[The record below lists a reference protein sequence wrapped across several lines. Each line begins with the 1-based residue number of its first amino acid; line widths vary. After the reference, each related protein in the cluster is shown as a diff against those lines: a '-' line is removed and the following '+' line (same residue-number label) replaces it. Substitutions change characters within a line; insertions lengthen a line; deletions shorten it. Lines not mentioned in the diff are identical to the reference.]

1 MHWNRL
7 GEERLPGVRE
17 DSQIFI
23 CKPIHQ
29 LQARSCSYVTLSLS
43 ASPTLVSRMDLGAT
57 SSLWPVQAGAPFSHG
72 VSLGSGET
80 PWLEDWDSL
89 MSYAMETRPDP
100 MHFPTGPMHFDYRDT
115 RLSGPPAT
123 RAQLLGLG
131 WFEGGRPVVPP
142 HSTAPGAS
150 PWSGAPHLLPV
161 YPTGGHLPPPQSGG
175 SPRSSPSGHEDPGSP
190 SSPVRSCSDGA
201 ASSEPSP
208 SPPSM
213 LQQQQ
218 LQALSPG
225 YAIASPEFQGMFMFG
240 GPHENKGQPLS
251 GIETRE
257 CVNCGATA
265 TPLWRRDEGGHYL
278 CNACGLYHRANG
290 QNRPLIKPK
299 RRLAS
304 SSRTATVCAN
314 CQTSTT
320 TLWRRNGNG
329 EVVCNA
335 CGLFS
340 FLQASSS
347 RTATVCA
354 NCQTSTTTL
363 WRRNGNGE
371 PVCNACGLYF
381 KLHNVARPIAMKKE
395 GIQTRNRKPS
405 SKPRSRAKRSGR
417 ICSDPGSTMAAHHP
431 ASSYLPLP
439 PPYSFG
445 FTGAAPGRYSHGYS
459 AITMHPSSDI
469 TFPTSTASHL
479 HPSML
484 TAMG

>member
-1 MHWNRL
+1 
-7 GEERLPGVRE
+7 
-17 DSQIFI
+17 
-23 CKPIHQ
+23 
-29 LQARSCSYVTLSLS
+29 
-43 ASPTLVSRMDLGAT
+43 
-57 SSLWPVQAGAPFSHG
+57 
-72 VSLGSGET
+72 
-80 PWLEDWDSL
+80 
-89 MSYAMETRPDP
+89 MSYHLLAA
-100 MHFPTGPMHFDYRDT
+100 
-115 RLSGPPAT
+115 RLSGPPAS
-123 RAQLLGLG
+123 RAQLLGLS
-131 WFEGGRPVVPP
+131 WFEGGRPLVSP
-142 HSTAPGAS
+142 HSVAPGSS
-150 PWSGAPHLLPV
+150 PWSGTPHLLPV
-161 YPTGGHLPPPQSGG
+161 YPTGGHLPPPHSGG

-190 SSPVRSCSDGA
+190 SSPVRSCSEGA

-218 LQALSPG
+218 LQTLSPG

-240 GPHENKGQPLS
+240 GPPENKGQALS
-251 GIETRE
+251 CIETRE

-304 SSRTATVCAN
+304 SSRTATI
-314 CQTSTT
+314 
-320 TLWRRNGNG
+320 
-329 EVVCNA
+329 
-335 CGLFS
+335 
-340 FLQASSS
+340 
-347 RTATVCA
+347 CA

-417 ICSDPGSTMAAHHP
+417 IGSDTGSTMGAHHP
-431 ASSYLPLP
+431 SSPYVHLP

-445 FTGAAPGRYSHGYS
+445 FTGGAPGRYGHGYS
-459 AITMHPSSDI
+459 AITMHPSPDI
-469 TFPTSTASHL
+469 TFPTSSASHL